1 MVYDYEWNDAKRA
14 ANLVKHGIDFVE
26 MEGIDL
32 LTAVIVEDRRRDNGE
47 ARFRAYLRIGGSG
60 RALSFTWRGDKIRVI
75 SLRRA
80 REKEMR
86 RYGL

>member
-26 MEGIDL
+26 MEGFDL
-32 LTAVIVEDRRRDNGE
+32 LTAVIVEDRRRDYGE
-47 ARFRAYLRIGGSG
+47 ARFRAYLRVGGSG
-60 RALSFTWRGDKIRVI
+60 RALSFTWRGDRIRVI

-86 RYGL
+86 RHGL